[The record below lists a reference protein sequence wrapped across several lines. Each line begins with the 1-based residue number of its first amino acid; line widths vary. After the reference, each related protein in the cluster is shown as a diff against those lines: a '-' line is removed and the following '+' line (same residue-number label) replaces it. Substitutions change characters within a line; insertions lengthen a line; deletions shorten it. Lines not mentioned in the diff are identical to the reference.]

1 MDQQKTGELLK
12 RLRKEKGLTQEQLAE
27 RFYVS
32 SRTVS
37 RWETG
42 SNMPDVGMLIE
53 LADFYD
59 VDIRE
64 IIDGERKSEMM
75 DYETKDTLKK
85 VAAYATEKEKGT
97 KSKILYT
104 ALGICVALIVCTILF
119 ADGTPGLLCGII
131 PKNVCYHILAVAY
144 GLAVFLLISYL
155 RVLPFMEKP
164 SYEPER
170 IVQAAVMSK
179 EIRSGTQGSGR
190 SQMGYSFVITFL
202 TETGDTMELFAYEN
216 EFGGIKEGMKGALTY
231 KGRYFVSFQDNA

>member
-1 MDQQKTGELLK
+1 
-12 RLRKEKGLTQEQLAE
+12 
-27 RFYVS
+27 
-32 SRTVS
+32 
-37 RWETG
+37 
-42 SNMPDVGMLIE
+42 
-53 LADFYD
+53 
-59 VDIRE
+59 
-64 IIDGERKSEMM
+64 MM

-97 KSKILYT
+97 QSKILYT
-104 ALGICVALIVCTILF
+104 ALGICIALIVCTILF

-164 SYEPER
+164 SHEPER
-170 IVQAAVMSK
+170 MVQATVMSK

-202 TETGDTMELFAYEN
+202 TETGETMDLYAYES
-216 EFGGIKEGMKGALTY
+216 EFGGIKEGMKGSLTY
-231 KGRYFVSFQDNA
+231 KGRYFVGFQDNA